1 METTTE
7 TQQQTIYG
15 INNNISKLNFDIAL
29 NGRISH
35 LSYEHMNNIEIIIKN
50 TNQLSAIITAERSIY
65 NTLTDE
71 QNDNGE
77 NHIDIILEKLEEIY
91 NEYFGIN
98 NLNNLYQ
105 KGLQYYFRILINE
118 IENNNNDNKYGTAI
132 IGFILIGATLPANDN
147 RNKLICKYTTNE
159 NNLINLTFQSLSE
172 NILKHIDNKTIN
184 ELCIKMPNF
193 ELYNFN

>member
-71 QNDNGE
+71 QKDNGE

>member
-50 TNQLSAIITAERSIY
+50 ANQLSAIITAERSIY

-71 QNDNGE
+71 QKDNGE

-132 IGFILIGATLPANDN
+132 IGFILIGATLPTNDN

>member
-71 QNDNGE
+71 QKDNGE

-132 IGFILIGATLPANDN
+132 IGFILIGATLPTNDN

>member
-50 TNQLSAIITAERSIY
+50 ANQLSAIITAERSIY

-71 QNDNGE
+71 QKDNGE

>member
-35 LSYEHMNNIEIIIKN
+35 LSYEHINNIETIIKN

-71 QNDNGE
+71 QKDNGE

-132 IGFILIGATLPANDN
+132 IGFILIGATLPTNDN

>member
-35 LSYEHMNNIEIIIKN
+35 LSYEHINNIETIIKN

-71 QNDNGE
+71 QKDNGE

-132 IGFILIGATLPANDN
+132 IGFILIGATLPVNDN